1 MNVKQRKTTLI
12 GVVLFAAT
20 AGVLAYFPTLNGP
33 AIANPSGHPT
43 SQDPR
48 YNIPNQPVPNA
59 QPVVEAVFVLDT
71 TGSMG
76 GLIQA
81 AKDKIWSIASNMAAA
96 EPAPRIRMG
105 LVAYRDRG
113 DDYVTQVVDLT
124 PDLDALHAA
133 LFQLQASGGGDGPE
147 SVNQALHDAVNA
159 ISWGQEPNAYRVVF
173 LVGDA
178 PPHMD
183 YQDDVQYPQ
192 TLALAKQR
200 GIRVNA
206 IQCGNGPQT
215 TQLWRQIAQ
224 LGDGAYLQVQQD
236 GAAVAIATPYDD
248 KLARL
253 SAELDATRLYY
264 GSKDERAERAKHLAE
279 SEAVRDAAP
288 APVLARRTTFSA
300 SASGKAALFGDKE
313 LVEEVSSGAIALD
326 AIAPE
331 ALPELLQG
339 LSEPEQQRIV
349 TEHAERRADLQRQ
362 IGEAAAQRGAYLR
375 ERVAETGGAEDSLD
389 RKLFDTVREQ
399 TRASGLRYDA
409 DAPAY

>member
-1 MNVKQRKTTLI
+1 MKTKPRKTVLI
-12 GVVLFAAT
+12 GTALFAAT
-20 AGVLAYFPTLNGP
+20 AGALAYFPQLNDAGV
-33 AIANPSGHPT
+33 ANAGANTEIGHPHNST
-43 SQDPR
+43 AT
-48 YNIPNQPVPNA
+48 QPA
-59 QPVVEAVFVLDT
+59 QNEQPIVEAVFVLDT

-81 AKDKIWSIASNMAAA
+81 AKDKIWSIASNLAAA

-105 LVAYRDRG
+105 LVAYRDRA
-113 DDYVTQVVDLT
+113 DDYVTRVVDLT
-124 PDLDALHAA
+124 TDLDALHAA
-133 LFQLQASGGGDGPE
+133 LFQLQANGGGDGPE

-178 PPHMD
+178 PPHTD

-192 TLALAKQR
+192 TLALAKRR

-215 TQLWRQIAQ
+215 TQVWQQIAQ
-224 LGDGAYLQVQQD
+224 LGNGAYLQVEQD

-264 GSKDERAERAKHLAE
+264 GTKNERSERAKQLAE

-288 APVLARRTTFSA
+288 APVLARRATFAA
-300 SASGKAALFGDKE
+300 SASGKAALLGDKE
-313 LVEEVSSGAIALD
+313 LVEEVSSGAITLD
-326 AIAPE
+326 AIAPD
-331 ALPELLQG
+331 ALPEPLQG
-339 LSEPEQQRIV
+339 LSADEQQRIV
-349 TEHAERRADLQRQ
+349 AEHAERRAELQRQ
-362 IGEAAAQRGAYLR
+362 IGQTAAKRGAYLR
-375 ERVAETGGAEDSLD
+375 ERVAEAGGAEDSLD

-399 TRASGLRYDA
+399 THASGLRYDA

>member
-1 MNVKQRKTTLI
+1 MNAHQRKTTLI
-12 GVVLFAAT
+12 GAALFAAT
-20 AGVLAYFPTLNGP
+20 AGLLVYFETRNGP
-33 AIANPSGHPT
+33 ATAAPAPTDPPTIAASPPARNE
-43 SQDPR
+43 
-48 YNIPNQPVPNA
+48 

-81 AKDKIWSIASNMAAA
+81 AKDKIWSIASTLAAA

-133 LFQLQASGGGDGPE
+133 LFQLQANGGGDGPE
-147 SVNQALHDAVNA
+147 SVNQALYEAINA
-159 ISWGQEPNAYRVVF
+159 ISWGQDQNAYRVVF

-178 PPHMD
+178 PPHLD

-192 TLALAKQR
+192 SLAQAKQR

-206 IQCGNGPQT
+206 IQCGNGPET
-215 TQLWRQIAQ
+215 LRLWQQIAQ
-224 LGDGAYLQVQQD
+224 LGNGAYLQVAQD

-253 SAELDATRLYY
+253 SGELDDTRLYY
-264 GSKDERAERAKHLAE
+264 GSKRERAERAKHLAE
-279 SEAVRDAAP
+279 SEAVREAAP
-288 APVLARRTTFSA
+288 APVLARRAAFAA
-300 SASGKAALFGDKE
+300 SASGKAALLGDNE
-313 LVEEVSSGAIALD
+313 LVDEVSSGAVSLD

-331 ALPELLQG
+331 SLPEPMQH
-339 LSEPEQQRIV
+339 LSRDEQRALIAKQ
-349 TEHAERRADLQRQ
+349 AERRADLQHR
-362 IGEAAAQRGAYLR
+362 IEEAAAERSAYLKA
-375 ERVAETGGAEDSLD
+375 RVAEDGGADASLD
-389 RKLFDTVREQ
+389 RQIFDTVRAQ
-399 TRASGLRYDA
+399 AQDSGLRYAA

>member
-1 MNVKQRKTTLI
+1 
-12 GVVLFAAT
+12 
-20 AGVLAYFPTLNGP
+20 
-33 AIANPSGHPT
+33 
-43 SQDPR
+43 
-48 YNIPNQPVPNA
+48 
-59 QPVVEAVFVLDT
+59 
-71 TGSMG
+71 MG

-81 AKDKIWSIASNMAAA
+81 AKDKIWSIASNLAAA

-133 LFQLQASGGGDGPE
+133 LFQLQANGGGDGPE

-215 TQLWRQIAQ
+215 TQLWQQIAQ

-288 APVLARRTTFSA
+288 APVLARRATFTA

-331 ALPELLQG
+331 ALPEPLQG
-339 LSEPEQQRIV
+339 LSNDEQQRIV
-349 TEHAERRADLQRQ
+349 DRARRAPRRAATPDRRDRRATQRLPARARRRNRRRRGLARPQ
-362 IGEAAAQRGAYLR
+362 TVRHRARTDPRQRSALRRRRACLLRGPALTPSVGAICNRDGNVNEALRRPIAAASRSHGRRCHAI
-375 ERVAETGGAEDSLD
+375 
-389 RKLFDTVREQ
+389 
-399 TRASGLRYDA
+399 TR
-409 DAPAY
+409 P

>member
-1 MNVKQRKTTLI
+1 MNNKSRKTILIGTTLI
-12 GVVLFAAT
+12 AAT
-20 AGVLAYFPTLNGP
+20 AGALAYFPTLNGP
-33 AIANPSGHPT
+33 AVANAGATIEIEHPRHSAST
-43 SQDPR
+43 QLAQ
-48 YNIPNQPVPNA
+48 NEQPI
-59 QPVVEAVFVLDT
+59 VEAVFVLDT

-81 AKDKIWSIASNMAAA
+81 AKDKIWSIASNLAAA

-113 DDYVTQVVDLT
+113 DDYVTRVVDLT

-133 LFQLQASGGGDGPE
+133 LFQLQANGGGDGPE

-159 ISWGQEPNAYRVVF
+159 IAWGQEPNAYRVVF

-215 TQLWRQIAQ
+215 TQLWQQIAQ

-253 SAELDATRLYY
+253 SGELDATRLYY
-264 GSKDERAERAKHLAE
+264 GSKDERAERAKHLAV
-279 SEAVRDAAP
+279 SKAVRDAAP
-288 APVLARRTTFSA
+288 APVLARRATFTA
-300 SASGKAALFGDKE
+300 STSGKAALLGDNE

-331 ALPELLQG
+331 ALPEPLQG
-339 LSEPEQQRIV
+339 LTKDAQRRIV
-349 TEHAERRADLQRQ
+349 TERAERRADLQRQ
-362 IGEAAAQRGAYLR
+362 IGETAAQRNAYLR
-375 ERVAETGGAEDSLD
+375 DRVAETGGAEDSLD

-399 TRASGLRYDA
+399 TRASGMRYDT